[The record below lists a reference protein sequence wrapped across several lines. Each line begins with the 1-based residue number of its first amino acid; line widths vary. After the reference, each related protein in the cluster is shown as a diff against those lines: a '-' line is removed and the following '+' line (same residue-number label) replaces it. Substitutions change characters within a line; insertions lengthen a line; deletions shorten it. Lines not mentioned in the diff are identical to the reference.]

1 MLYICMLYI
10 YYQRKSSSK
19 KTDLKMIKVYK
30 QVKVGMGKSFLD
42 PETL

>member
-1 MLYICMLYI
+1 MYAIYI